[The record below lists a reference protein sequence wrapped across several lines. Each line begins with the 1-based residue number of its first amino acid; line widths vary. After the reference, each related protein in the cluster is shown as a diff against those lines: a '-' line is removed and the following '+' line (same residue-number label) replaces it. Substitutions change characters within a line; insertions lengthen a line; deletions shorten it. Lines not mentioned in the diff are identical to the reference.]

1 MNRLQSYIIAGIL
14 FVLAAGTLSH
24 FLYGW
29 TGNNFIIGL
38 FTPVNESV
46 WEHMKLIFFPMLFYS
61 IFASAKLKADYPY
74 IASSLCFSILIGTL
88 LIPVLFYAYTYIL
101 GKNFLVLDIIIFAL
115 STALAFFTAYK
126 LTISCRSYPL
136 YAVYLS
142 ASGNG
147 NLYRF
152 HQCHGL
158 NIKSFPDITEQKNFN
173 YKKVSGF
180 FIFPNT
186 FSFSLFIFF

>member
-126 LTISCRSYPL
+126 LTISCRF
-136 YAVYLS
+136 
-142 ASGNG
+142 
-147 NLYRF
+147 RF
-152 HQCHGL
+152 HSILLYCLTGIL
-158 NIKSFPDITEQKNFN
+158 LI
-173 YKKVSGF
+173 
-180 FIFPNT
+180 
-186 FSFSLFIFF
+186 LFILFTYQPPEMEIFTGFTTAMALT